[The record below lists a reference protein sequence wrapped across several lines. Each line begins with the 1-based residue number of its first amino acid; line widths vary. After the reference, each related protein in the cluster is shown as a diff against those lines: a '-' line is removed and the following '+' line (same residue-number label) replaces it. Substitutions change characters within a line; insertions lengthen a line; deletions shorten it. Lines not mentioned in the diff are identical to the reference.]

1 MKKICFAVL
10 LMASS
15 LTFLQA
21 QNLEVLKEQRQAV
34 KLNLD
39 LIDKKIDLEKAIAER
54 DKREAKAAEA
64 NSKAESV
71 ANTDATASSDP
82 KEAKKAARIVK
93 QAESATK
100 SLERGNNAITKMEAE
115 IKALEEKIDSAK
127 YIVEIHGKN

>member
-1 MKKICFAVL
+1 MKNICFAVL

-100 SLERGNNAITKMEAE
+100 SLERGNNAITKLEAE
-115 IKALEEKIDSAK
+115 IKAIEEKIDNAK